1 MSELK
6 ASDTDNTTHTPSTEI
21 SSRHATTSAG
31 DRSWTRTLKPL
42 RFGNIGAVYVGLIIA
57 VYFSVTQPDLFPRLT
72 TLQLILNQNSVA
84 ALVAFSLI
92 VPMCTRV
99 FDLSIG
105 YVMGMTSVTAAYLVV
120 ERQLSFT
127 VTIVLCLLLALAA
140 GLLNV
145 VLVVMLGIDSF
156 IATLASGA
164 FFQAIILLISGNVP
178 VTDQRLNQDFGKI
191 ANTEIIFGLTPPV
204 FVAIVI
210 GLLIWWLL
218 ERTVTGRRLYATGFN
233 EEAARL
239 VGVQTRRLR
248 VGGLLVSA
256 LVAGLA
262 GILVTAQVGAGSPEI
277 GPGYLLTSFAAVF
290 LGATQ
295 FRGGRFN
302 VQGAA
307 VAVLVIAVGSAGLA
321 ISGAPVWGSS
331 MFLGIILLSS
341 LALRRYEEVRSRTR
355 NA

>member
-6 ASDTDNTTHTPSTEI
+6 TSDPDHIANTPPTKNSTRHATPST
-21 SSRHATTSAG
+21 G
-31 DRSWTRTLKPL
+31 GRSWSQALKPL

-57 VYFSVTQPDLFPRLT
+57 VYFSLTQPELFPRST
-72 TLQLILNQNSVA
+72 TLQLILNQNSIA

-92 VPMCTRV
+92 VPLCTGV

-105 YVMGMTSVTAAYLVV
+105 YVMGLTSVTAAHLIV
-120 ERQLSFT
+120 ERQTSFT
-127 VTIVLCLLLALAA
+127 MTIVLCLLLALAA
-140 GLLNV
+140 GTLNV
-145 VLVVMLGIDSF
+145 VLIVVLGIDSF
-156 IATLASGA
+156 IATLATGA
-164 FFQAIILLISGNVP
+164 FFQAVILLISGNVP
-178 VTDQRLNQDFGKI
+178 LTDVRLSQDFGKV
-191 ANTEIIFGLTPPV
+191 ANTEIIWGLTPPV
-204 FVAIVI
+204 LVAIAV

-233 EEAARL
+233 VEAARL
-239 VGVQTRRLR
+239 VGVQTRRLK
-248 VGGLLVSA
+248 VAGLLVSS

-262 GILVTAQVGAGSPEI
+262 GVLVTAQVGAGSPEI

-302 VQGAA
+302 VQGTA
-307 VAVLVIAVGSAGLA
+307 VAVLVIATGSAGLA

-341 LALRRYEEVRSRTR
+341 LALRRFEEVRSKTR
-355 NA
+355 RA